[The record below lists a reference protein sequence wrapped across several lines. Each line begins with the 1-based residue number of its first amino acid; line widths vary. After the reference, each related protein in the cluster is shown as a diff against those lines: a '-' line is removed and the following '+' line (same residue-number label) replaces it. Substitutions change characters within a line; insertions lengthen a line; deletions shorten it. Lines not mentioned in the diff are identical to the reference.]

1 MSKKVSDCS
10 EQEST
15 SVDLADLK
23 IKSVRG
29 GGVKLLNQG
38 IGFVIQILSTVILAR
53 ILSPEDYGIMAMVA
67 AVTAFAG
74 LFGNFGLSTAAV
86 QKEHLSISEQ
96 STLFWINVAFGALLT
111 AILIIISPAVAWF
124 YQSPEI
130 VLVTITLSFTFLIGS
145 FGAQSG
151 VLLTREM
158 RFGLQAVAGIGG
170 AIASLVVS
178 IALAMNEYR
187 YWSLVWGQIA
197 GSIVSTCLLFIL
209 SPFRPGLPSRDTEL
223 KKMLEFGINVAGFNI
238 INYFARNLDDILIG
252 RFCGTMTLG
261 LYSRAYSLLMLPITR
276 ICSPIS
282 SIAFPAM
289 SKIQSQPEAYR
300 AYYRRIVSLT
310 AHASMPL
317 TAFLFIN
324 SSSIIELVLGRQW
337 LGAAPI
343 FSVLAIT
350 AFIQSPYSL
359 VGLVQLTLGKGK
371 KYFRMGVSTTVF
383 VSIGFCIGV
392 RWGAMGVANAYAIV
406 TYLIVV
412 PFTLWA
418 FHDTPLRL
426 KDFFGTIWLPMFGS
440 LLGIGAVMLINSF
453 GPYQYGL
460 LTSLVITSLIFV
472 GVHLITLLMFPF
484 GRAQISWLLS
494 TCKEAFVKRAS

>member
-289 SKIQSQPEAYR
+289 SKIQRQPEAYR
-300 AYYRRIVSLT
+300 AYYRRI
-310 AHASMPL
+310 
-317 TAFLFIN
+317 
-324 SSSIIELVLGRQW
+324 E
-337 LGAAPI
+337 
-343 FSVLAIT
+343 
-350 AFIQSPYSL
+350 
-359 VGLVQLTLGKGK
+359 K
-371 KYFRMGVSTTVF
+371 
-383 VSIGFCIGV
+383 
-392 RWGAMGVANAYAIV
+392 
-406 TYLIVV
+406 
-412 PFTLWA
+412 
-418 FHDTPLRL
+418 
-426 KDFFGTIWLPMFGS
+426 
-440 LLGIGAVMLINSF
+440 MLCLEF
-453 GPYQYGL
+453 
-460 LTSLVITSLIFV
+460 
-472 GVHLITLLMFPF
+472 
-484 GRAQISWLLS
+484 A
-494 TCKEAFVKRAS
+494 KAK